1 MAMETSYDQWKITA
15 TSFLVFPRMSIGCC
29 CCCSSMNTRD
39 RSGEDHRVLLFCT
52 DLSKNFKS
60 ANCRRVFD
68 RGELPESEYCL
79 S

>member
-1 MAMETSYDQWKITA
+1 
-15 TSFLVFPRMSIGCC
+15 
-29 CCCSSMNTRD
+29 MNMRD

-60 ANCRRVFD
+60 ANCRRVFE